1 MSGREGL
8 GDGVR
13 VEVVAQLLRD
23 GPNVSVHVPPD
34 RDRDDAGF
42 SLIELIGVMVLMV
55 SVLGIG
61 LGGFTIAL
69 NTVRGDA
76 SMNIVLWQL
85 KLARETAINQ
95 RRDVEV
101 RFTPPN
107 FLSVV
112 RHDLPNG
119 ETTVS
124 TAVLEH
130 QAEFMTF
137 DAIPDTPDGFGKN
150 GAISFGEATVYMFDS
165 EGQLTDDSGN
175 IINGTVFIGKADTP
189 MTARALTVFGPTST
203 IRTYRWNGA
212 AWRH

>member
-1 MSGREGL
+1 
-8 GDGVR
+8 
-13 VEVVAQLLRD
+13 
-23 GPNVSVHVPPD
+23 VSVHVPPD

-85 KLARETAINQ
+85 KLAREIAINQ
-95 RRDVEV
+95 RRSVEI

-112 RHDLPNG
+112 RHDLPSG
-119 ETTVS
+119 ETVVS

-137 DAIPDTPDGFGKN
+137 DAIPDTPDGFGKD
-150 GAISFGEATVYMFDS
+150 GAISFGDATEYMFDA
-165 EGQLTDDSGN
+165 EGELVDESGN

>member
-1 MSGREGL
+1 
-8 GDGVR
+8 
-13 VEVVAQLLRD
+13 
-23 GPNVSVHVPPD
+23 
-34 RDRDDAGF
+34 
-42 SLIELIGVMVLMV
+42 MVLMV
-55 SVLGIG
+55 SILGIS
-61 LGGFTIAL
+61 LGGFSMAI

-95 RRDVEV
+95 RRAVEI

-107 FLSVV
+107 FMSIV
-112 RHDLPNG
+112 RHDLPTG
-119 ETTVS
+119 ETEIA

-130 QAEFMTF
+130 RTQFYAFN
-137 DAIPDTPDGFGKN
+137 AIPDTPDAFGKT
-150 GAISFGEATVYMFDS
+150 GALSFGSATSYMFDADG
-165 EGQLTDDSGN
+165 EFVDQTGN
-175 IINGTVFIGKADTP
+175 VLNGTIFIAKTDTP